1 MLSISATEGLPL
13 TSFLTKSTYLVDFLP
28 DRVFS
33 PELEPRGKI
42 PSWYL
47 TAMRISQKGLYAL
60 QALTVLARHYPDD
73 VVKTHDIAKAERL
86 PEKFL
91 EAILRDLKR
100 ARFVNSIRGAGG
112 GYLLKRSPEQIFLGE
127 VIRSVDGPLAPFED
141 AESLRN
147 RVKRDDRHRALFQV
161 LLEVR
166 DATARI
172 LDRTSLADIC
182 R

>member
-1 MLSISATEGLPL
+1 M
-13 TSFLTKSTYLVDFLP
+13 
-28 DRVFS
+28 
-33 PELEPRGKI
+33 
-42 PSWYL
+42 
-47 TAMRISQKGLYAL
+47 

-73 VVKTHDIAKAERL
+73 IVKIRDIAKEEQL

-100 ARFVNSIRGAGG
+100 ARFVNSIRGAAG
-112 GYLLKRSPEQIFLGE
+112 GYQLKRPPEQIFLGE
-127 VIRSVDGPLAPFED
+127 VIRRIDGPLAPFED

-147 RVKRDDRHRALFQV
+147 RVKTDTRHRALFRV

-166 DATARI
+166 DAAARI

-182 R
+182 H

>member
-1 MLSISATEGLPL
+1 MLSINATEGLIP
-13 TSFLTKSTYLVDFLP
+13 TSHFLKSTYLVDFLP
-28 DRVFS
+28 DRLFS
-33 PELEPRGKI
+33 PELEPEGKI

-47 TAMRISQKGLYAL
+47 TSMRISQKGLYAL
-60 QALTVLARHYPDD
+60 QALTVLARRYPDD
-73 VVKTHDIAKAERL
+73 VVKIRDIAREESL

-100 ARFVNSIRGAGG
+100 ARFVNSVRGAGG
-112 GYLLKRSPEQIFLGE
+112 GYLLKRPPEQIFLGE

-141 AESLRN
+141 AESLRH
-147 RVKRDDRHRALFQV
+147 RVKTDQRHRALFRV

-172 LDRTSLADIC
+172 LDRTSLADLC

>member
-1 MLSISATEGLPL
+1 MLSIDATEGLIP
-13 TSFLTKSTYLVDFLP
+13 TSLFIKSTYLVDFLP
-28 DRVFS
+28 DRLFS
-33 PELEPRGKI
+33 PEVEPQGQI

-60 QALTVLARHYPDD
+60 QALTVLARHYPNDL
-73 VVKTHDIAKAERL
+73 VKTRDIASEESL

-100 ARFVNSIRGAGG
+100 ARFVNSMRGAGG
-112 GYLLKRSPEQIFLGE
+112 GYLLKRPPERIFLGE

-141 AESLRN
+141 AESLRY
-147 RVKRDDRHRALFQV
+147 RVKTDHRHRALFRV

-172 LDRTSLADIC
+172 LDRTSLADLC

>member
-1 MLSISATEGLPL
+1 MLAMNATDALIP
-13 TSFLTKSTYLVDFLP
+13 TFCAKSTYLVDFVPYQL
-28 DRVFS
+28 FS
-33 PELEPRGKI
+33 PELEPKGLI

-60 QALTVLARHYPDD
+60 QALTVLARHYPGD
-73 VVKTHDIAKAERL
+73 VVKIRDVAKEEQL

-100 ARFVNSIRGAGG
+100 ARFVDSVRGAAG

-127 VIRSVDGPLAPFED
+127 VIRRIDGPLAPFED
-141 AESLRN
+141 AESLRK
-147 RVKRDDRHRALFQV
+147 RVKTDNRHRALFRV